1 MIHSLEIPAMA
12 ELACHRQWVGFRASD
27 KAPISFKGGFAEADN
42 PDTWTDFPTAVRMAA
57 MHDPVRADGVG
68 FVFSED
74 DEYTGF
80 DLDGCLER
88 NGEAKPWAKSI
99 YSRIPTFAE
108 VSLSGTG
115 LHLYTRGKAPRS
127 CQLNNKLKPDLPSGG
142 IYPVRRYFA
151 MTDRMWGSIEEIREG
166 GPALIE
172 ILEEWE
178 HLRGGPG
185 RTTYASGE
193 SINPAIPFQKFEALL
208 ENDTDFRRNWHHKW
222 TNGDLTMSGYDLRLA
237 IIARKAGW
245 SDEEIAGLIVE
256 HRRKWAGKLGKDAN
270 QDLKKADRQA
280 YLQQTVANAQ
290 DGASECLRGG
300 ATLKQAET
308 KIIAREAAENV
319 IEEGN
324 AIQDLRRRLGIP
336 VNRVVITGIERS
348 ILYWLVID
356 DDRRVCLGS
365 AADILSQARVRTR
378 LLAETNVVMNSVKQ
392 VEWDNVVRILLGC
405 ADREDAADSDPI
417 FEIAAAVAEY
427 AEQFPGPEWEADLAD
442 SEFEKSRP
450 LRREGNLMVSPKE
463 LLRWAQAKGS
473 LLSFKLEELRNAMQS
488 AGSRGEQ
495 LRRRYGQSVKSRFYW
510 TATPLLHKTLQENE
524 KIQ

>member
-12 ELACHRQWVGFRASD
+12 ELARLRQWVGYRARD
-27 KAPISFKGGFAEADN
+27 KAPICYKGGLAESND
-42 PDTWTDFPTAVRMAA
+42 PETWTDFPTAVKMAA

-68 FVFSED
+68 FVFAED
-74 DEYTGF
+74 DDLTGF

-88 NGEAKPWAKSI
+88 NGEPRPWAKSI
-99 YSRIPTFAE
+99 CSRIPTFTE
-108 VSLSGTG
+108 VSLSGAG
-115 LHLYTRGKAPRS
+115 LHLYVRGKAPRS
-127 CQLNNKLKPDLPSGG
+127 CQLNNKLKPELPSGG
-142 IYPVRRYFA
+142 IYPIRRYFA
-151 MTDRMWGSIEEIREG
+151 MTDRMWGSVEEIREG
-166 GPALIE
+166 GAALIE

-185 RTTYASGE
+185 RTSYASGE
-193 SINPAIPFQKFEALL
+193 TIDPNVPFQKFEALL

-245 SDEEIAGLIVE
+245 SDGEIAGLIVE
-256 HRRKWAGKLGKDAN
+256 HRTKWAGKLGKDAA

-300 ATLKQAET
+300 ASLKQAET

-319 IEEGN
+319 IEEGS

-336 VNRVVITGIERS
+336 VSRVVITGIERS

-356 DDRRVCLGS
+356 GDRRVCLGS

-405 ADREDAADSDPI
+405 ADREDAADSDPVY
-417 FEIAAAVAEY
+417 EIAATVAEY
-427 AEQFPGPEWEADLAD
+427 AEQFPGPEWDNDLAD

-450 LRREGNLMVSPKE
+450 VRRDSNLMISPKE
-463 LLRWAQAKGS
+463 FLRWAQAKGA
-473 LLSFKLEELRNAMQS
+473 LMAFKLDDLRNRFQA
-488 AGSRGEQ
+488 AGSKGEQ
-495 LRRRYGQSVKSRFYW
+495 LRRRYGPFVKSRFYW
-510 TATPLLHKTLQENE
+510 TATPLLQKTLHETE
-524 KIQ
+524 KNQ